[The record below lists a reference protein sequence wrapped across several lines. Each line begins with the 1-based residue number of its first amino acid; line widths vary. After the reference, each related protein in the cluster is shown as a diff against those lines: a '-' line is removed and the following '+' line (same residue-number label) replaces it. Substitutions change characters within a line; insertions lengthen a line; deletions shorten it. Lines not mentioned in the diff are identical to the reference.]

1 MQQLWS
7 YSITIKYT
15 NINRKIIHVRLNIF
29 LGTNNCLYENQFG
42 FRKHHSTNHVLIA
55 ITEKIRHTL
64 DNNHYMRGVFLD
76 FQKAF
81 DTVNHDILSSK
92 LHYYGIRDTPVKLIK
107 LDLINGKQ
115 YTYINDT
122 ESIALISAHG
132 VPQGSAYGPLLFFIY
147 INDINKVI
155 QYSVMHHF
163 ADDTNLLQS
172 SNSLKQIN
180 KYVNHDLK
188 LIVHW
193 LQVNRISLNLDKTE
207 IVIFRPKRKQIT
219 KKYELS
225 NKRPKDNTQNTNQIS
240 TPSVR

>member
-1 MQQLWS
+1 
-7 YSITIKYT
+7 
-15 NINRKIIHVRLNIF
+15 
-29 LGTNNCLYENQFG
+29 
-42 FRKHHSTNHVLIA
+42 
-55 ITEKIRHTL
+55 
-64 DNNHYMRGVFLD
+64 
-76 FQKAF
+76 
-81 DTVNHDILSSK
+81 
-92 LHYYGIRDTPVKLIK
+92 
-107 LDLINGKQ
+107 
-115 YTYINDT
+115 
-122 ESIALISAHG
+122 
-132 VPQGSAYGPLLFFIY
+132 
-147 INDINKVI
+147 
-155 QYSVMHHF
+155 MHHF